1 MQRLLTVNNVPTP
14 YRTFMFNL
22 MHAKGLERDIE
33 FSVAFRRRREAHR
46 SWKPEDFDMR
56 FPSFISTGLRGRGAP
71 QHEIF
76 R

>member
-33 FSVAFRRRREAHR
+33 FSVAFRGRREAHR
-46 SWKPEDFDMR
+46 SWKP
-56 FPSFISTGLRGRGAP
+56 
-71 QHEIF
+71 
-76 R
+76 